1 MTCLTESFRET
12 WEDGTLFRDCNGESN
27 GLELPLRE
35 LQAELVEKN
44 AGREVAGDD
53 LLGLEGLETSQK
65 NIR

>member
-1 MTCLTESFRET
+1 MSLSEQKLRVRET

-44 AGREVAGDD
+44 AGREVADD
-53 LLGLEGLETSQK
+53 NLLGLEGL
-65 NIR
+65 